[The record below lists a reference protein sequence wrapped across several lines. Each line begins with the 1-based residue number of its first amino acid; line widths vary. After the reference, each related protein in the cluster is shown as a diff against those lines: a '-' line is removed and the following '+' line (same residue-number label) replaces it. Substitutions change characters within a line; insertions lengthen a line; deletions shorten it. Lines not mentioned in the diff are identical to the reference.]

1 MKQIHV
7 KTRLITFVSTCR
19 PRIVAHSATRGFQ
32 DTVIGAAT
40 LTKGGANGNS
50 TSNNSEREALIEDI
64 VVS

>member
-7 KTRLITFVSTCR
+7 KTRRITLVSSCR
-19 PRIVAHSATRGFQ
+19 RRCVAYSATRGSQ

-50 TSNNSEREALIEDI
+50 TSNNSTKLLFKT
-64 VVS
+64 